1 MTAAKTILSSSD
13 FSPRVMELRKKI
25 HDANYVDYAVQRIA
39 LVLSRQLIDDTD
51 QLFVQKGKR
60 SQSAF

>member
-1 MTAAKTILSSSD
+1 MMAGAKPILSSAE

-39 LVLSRQLIDDTD
+39 QVLSRRLVDDD
-51 QLFVQKGKR
+51 EQLFA
-60 SQSAF
+60 QSRRLYGAK